1 MQIPGFGPKRT
12 VLINDATGQVVLE
25 RRPGE
30 SVEAF
35 EVRRAAHERDLY
47 ERERVAKAAGPAVTA
62 ERGKAYAEGRR
73 DQHKAEKHVHKKRGG
88 FGFATAFV
96 VLVAALGVVWLAL
109 AAREGSFAAGGAV
122 VDQKVAEVT
131 APARVAINQTADR
144 TGAAVQNAGQ
154 ALETQ
159 GEKLRETTR

>member
-1 MQIPGFGPKRT
+1 MALFGFGRKRP
-12 VLINDATGQVVLE
+12 VVVDAATGHVVLE

-30 SVEAF
+30 TTEAF
-35 EVRRAAHERDLY
+35 EIRRAAHERDVY
-47 ERERVAKAAGPAVTA
+47 ERERAARAAAPGVAAA
-62 ERGKAYAEGRR
+62 RGKAYAEGRR
-73 DQHKAEKHVHKKRGG
+73 DQHKAEKHAHRKRGG
-88 FGFATAFV
+88 FGFATVFV

-122 VDQKVAEVT
+122 VDQKVAAVT
-131 APARVAINQTADR
+131 APARVAVNETVDR

-154 ALETQ
+154 ALENQ

>member
-12 VLINDATGQVVLE
+12 TVTHGAPSHVVVE

-35 EVRRAAHERDLY
+35 ELRRAAHDRDVY
-47 ERERVAKAAGPAVTA
+47 ERERAAKPSAPAAAA
-62 ERGKAYAEGRR
+62 ARGQAYAEGRR
-73 DQHKAEKHVHKKRGG
+73 DQHKAEKRAHRRGG

-131 APARVAINQTADR
+131 QPARVAINQTADR

-154 ALETQ
+154 ALENQ
-159 GEKLRETTR
+159 GERLRETTR

>member
-1 MQIPGFGPKRT
+1 MRIPGFGPKRPLVADT
-12 VLINDATGQVVLE
+12 ANGRVVLE

-35 EVRRAAHERDLY
+35 EARRVAYERDLI
-47 ERERVAKAAGPAVTA
+47 ERDRAAPALG
-62 ERGKAYAEGRR
+62 RDQAYVDGRR
-73 DQHKAEKHVHKKRGG
+73 DQHRAEKRAPRKRGG

-131 APARVAINQTADR
+131 TPARVAVNETVDR

-154 ALETQ
+154 ALENQ
-159 GEKLRETTR
+159 GERLRDTAR

>member
-1 MQIPGFGPKRT
+1 MQIPGFGPRRSP
-12 VLINDATGQVVLE
+12 VVDAADHVVVE

-30 SVEAF
+30 SLEAF
-35 EVRRAAHERDLY
+35 ELRRAAHARDVY
-47 ERERVAKAAGPAVTA
+47 ERERAAKPMAAA
-62 ERGKAYAEGRR
+62 RGKAYAEGRR
-73 DQHKAEKHVHKKRGG
+73 DQREMDKRARRRGG
-88 FGFATAFV
+88 FGFVTVFV

-131 APARVAINQTADR
+131 QPARVAINQTADR

-154 ALETQ
+154 ALESQ
-159 GEKLRETTR
+159 GERLRETAR

>member
-1 MQIPGFGPKRT
+1 MQVPGFGPKRT
-12 VLINDATGQVVLE
+12 V
-25 RRPGE
+25 
-30 SVEAF
+30 
-35 EVRRAAHERDLY
+35 
-47 ERERVAKAAGPAVTA
+47 
-62 ERGKAYAEGRR
+62 
-73 DQHKAEKHVHKKRGG
+73 
-88 FGFATAFV
+88 
-96 VLVAALGVVWLAL
+96 L

-131 APARVAINQTADR
+131 QPARIAINETADR

>member
-1 MQIPGFGPKRT
+1 MQIPGFRPKRA
-12 VLINDATGQVVLE
+12 VVVDDATGRHVLE

-30 SVEAF
+30 TIEAF
-35 EVRRAAHERDLY
+35 EIRRAAHERDLY
-47 ERERVAKAAGPAVTA
+47 ERERTAQASGPALAST
-62 ERGKAYAEGRR
+62 RSKAYADGRR
-73 DQHKAEKHVHKKRGG
+73 DQHRMEKVAHKKRGG
-88 FGFATAFV
+88 FGLVTAFV

-131 APARVAINQTADR
+131 APARVAINETADR

-154 ALETQ
+154 VLENQ